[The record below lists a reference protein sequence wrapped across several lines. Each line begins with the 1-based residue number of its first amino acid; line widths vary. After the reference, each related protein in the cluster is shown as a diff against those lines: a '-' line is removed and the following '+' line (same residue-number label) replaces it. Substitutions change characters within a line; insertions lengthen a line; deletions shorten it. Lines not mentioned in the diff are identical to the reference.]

1 MKPLKMN
8 LSRSKEQQ
16 YLAGPLPYPR
26 YLRKG
31 QATLKRRQQSLAR
44 KKKGSHRREKAK
56 KLIGKA
62 HRKIRNQRR
71 DFLHKESRKLVD
83 RYQVMVF
90 EDIQISNLTR
100 APSAKQDE
108 ATGQYLPNGA
118 AAKGGLNKSILD
130 AGWGMFVGLCTSKAE
145 EAGRTLLKV
154 SPRFTSQVCSN
165 CGTLKKKDLSE
176 RWHSCDCGAE
186 LDRDVNAA
194 INILARGKQHA
205 GSDGAHAGNCVE
217 ASPFHGEVRHVT
229 Q

>member
-1 MKPLKMN
+1 MTHLAT
-8 LSRSKEQQ
+8 LSNGEMIEH
-16 YLAGPLPYPR
+16 PR
-26 YLRKG
+26 AYRKG
-31 QATLKRRQQSLAR
+31 QATLKRRQQALAR

-56 KLIGKA
+56 KVIGKA

-83 RYQVMVF
+83 RYQVIVF
-90 EDIQISNLTR
+90 EDIQISHLTR
-100 APSAKQDE
+100 APKAKPDE

-130 AGWGMFVGLCTSKAE
+130 AGWGMFVGMCTSKAE

-154 SPRFTSQVCSN
+154 SPRFTSQVCSS
-165 CGTLKKKDLSE
+165 CGTVKKKDLSE

-194 INILARGKQHA
+194 INILARGKHHLA
-205 GSDGAHAGNCVE
+205 RTEPTRATA
-217 ASPFHGEVRHVT
+217 
-229 Q
+229 